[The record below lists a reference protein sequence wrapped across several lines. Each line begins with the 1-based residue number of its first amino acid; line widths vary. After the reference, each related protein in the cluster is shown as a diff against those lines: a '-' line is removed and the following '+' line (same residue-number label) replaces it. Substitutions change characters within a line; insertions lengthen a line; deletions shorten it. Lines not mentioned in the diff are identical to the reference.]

1 MELSKET
8 LNTALEALELKR
20 SALRRELDDVWEI
33 VKQINNGDFRI
44 ESIQRKGWS
53 NDNKE
58 FIQVTFKSTTCDFTF
73 DACDDPEE
81 IFSRLS
87 WSSTS
92 WYGIKDNKERQ
103 QILRESKERL
113 MASVAMVNFYEALL
127 NGEESAKWMMIEA
140 QGYFW
145 NQIQPLE
152 EKYYEIDKQINQV
165 KSEIRKIDRASI
177 REKALKEL
185 VGNTY
190 YLVENFQYSTNIC
203 FSTIELE
210 FNEKRGQAY
219 LIDSNDRKKYLT
231 DDQLVELYYDVFR
244 PRVRKESSEIETAK
258 YGEPE
263 YWNYFKY
270 PNHHKTYAD
279 RCEARNSQEQI
290 TYEEYEAIRAVEF

>member
-8 LNTALEALELKR
+8 LNTTLEALELKR
-20 SALRRELDDVWEI
+20 SALRKELGDVQET
-33 VKQINNGDFRI
+33 VRQINNGEFSI
-44 ESIQRKGWS
+44 QNIQRKWS
-53 NDNKE
+53 SDNEK
-58 FIQVTFKSTTCDFTF
+58 FIKVTFKSMSCDFTF
-73 DACDDPEE
+73 AACDDPEE
-81 IFSRLS
+81 IFSKLS

-103 QILRESKERL
+103 QILKESKERL

-127 NGEESAKWMMIEA
+127 NGEESAKWMMVEA

-145 NQIQPLE
+145 NQVQPLE
-152 EKYYEIDKQINQV
+152 EKYYEIDKQIDQV
-165 KSEIRKIDRASI
+165 KSEIRKIERANT

-190 YLVENFQYSTNIC
+190 YLVEDFQYSANIF
-203 FSTIELE
+203 FSIIELE
-210 FNEKRGQAY
+210 FNEKKGQAY

-231 DDQLVELYYDVFR
+231 NDQLVELYYIVFK
-244 PRVRKESSEIETAK
+244 PRVKKETSGIETAK

-270 PNHHKTYAD
+270 PNHHKTYD
-279 RCEARNSQEQI
+279 ECRKVRNSQEQI
-290 TYEEYEAIRAVEF
+290 TFEEYEAICAGEF